1 MKVRPHSMFTACL
14 RRAVWG
20 MLYADDTG
28 LVSDP
33 EGGLAKMTTV
43 ILAVLEAAG
52 LTASKQKPVRL

>member
-1 MKVRPHSMFTACL
+1 
-14 RRAVWG
+14 